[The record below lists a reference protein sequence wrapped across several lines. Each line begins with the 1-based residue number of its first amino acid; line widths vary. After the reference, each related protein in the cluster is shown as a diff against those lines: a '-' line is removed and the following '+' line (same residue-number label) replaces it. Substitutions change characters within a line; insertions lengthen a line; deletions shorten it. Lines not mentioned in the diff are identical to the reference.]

1 MSSPLRN
8 RHPADRDLEEGIHL
22 PEAQRRAG
30 RLVLFQEPLRG
41 MELLSLP
48 ALVPASNFF
57 SSWNLSFGF
66 HKMSIS
72 ITTRIRSCWVTNHPR
87 PSGIMQ

>member
-22 PEAQRRAG
+22 PEAQRRTG

-57 SSWNLSFGF
+57 SSWNLSF
-66 HKMSIS
+66 SILEMG
-72 ITTRIRSCWVTNHPR
+72 IIHTLPT
-87 PSGIMQ
+87 SGAAAGIQWDKVQRA